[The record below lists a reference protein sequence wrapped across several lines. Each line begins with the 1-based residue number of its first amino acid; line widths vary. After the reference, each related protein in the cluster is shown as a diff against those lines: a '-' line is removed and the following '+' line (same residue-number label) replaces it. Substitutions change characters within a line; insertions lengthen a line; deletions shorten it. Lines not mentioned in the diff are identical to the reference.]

1 MYIHNNYIC
10 PDRLR
15 TGKWMDTALVWM
27 TVTMQESLHAQ
38 DPNKEMSKQRKQLTS
53 VETRQNVVL

>member
-1 MYIHNNYIC
+1 
-10 PDRLR
+10 
-15 TGKWMDTALVWM
+15 MDTALVWM